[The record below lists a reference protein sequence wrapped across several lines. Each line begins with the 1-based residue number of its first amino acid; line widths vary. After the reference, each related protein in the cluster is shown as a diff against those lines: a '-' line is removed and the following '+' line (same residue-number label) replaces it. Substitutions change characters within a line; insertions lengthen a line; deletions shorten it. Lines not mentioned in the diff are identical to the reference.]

1 MGKERLRLF
10 SQILLR
16 METGCDM
23 IAISELIPEDRQ
35 LQENH
40 DRSFSNNLR
49 VAAPGIVREFNADEQ
64 TVTVQVAIREKRLK
78 ADGTE
83 VWADI
88 PQLVDVPIV
97 FPRAGG
103 YAVTFPINEG
113 DECLV
118 VFGDMCIDAWWQS
131 GGVQNQID
139 CRRHDL
145 SDAFAIF
152 APWSQPRVL
161 PNYSTSSVQMRNDA
175 GSAYVEISGNTI
187 NIVGGTVNINGGTV
201 NINA

>member
-1 MGKERLRLF
+1 
-10 SQILLR
+10 
-16 METGCDM
+16 M
-23 IAISELIPEDRQ
+23 ISLSELMPESRQ
-35 LQENH
+35 IQENH
-40 DRSFSNNLR
+40 DRTMENNLR
-49 VAAPGIVREFNADEQ
+49 VACPGIVRSFDATEQ
-64 TVTVQVAIREKRLK
+64 TVTVQIAIREKRLMS
-78 ADGTE
+78 DGTE
-83 VWADI
+83 QWVEI

-103 YAVTFPINEG
+103 YAVTFPIKEG

-118 VFGDMCIDAWWQS
+118 IFGDMCIDAWWQS

-145 SDAFAIF
+145 SDGFAVF

-161 PNYSTSSVQMRNDA
+161 SNYSTDSVQLRNED
-175 GSAYVEISGNTI
+175 GSAYVEISGSTI
-187 NIVGGTVNINGGTV
+187 NIRGGTVNIDGGTV

>member
-1 MGKERLRLF
+1 
-10 SQILLR
+10 
-16 METGCDM
+16 M
-23 IAISELIPEDRQ
+23 ISLSELMPESRQ
-35 LQENH
+35 IQENH
-40 DRSFSNNLR
+40 DRTMENNLR
-49 VAAPGIVREFNADEQ
+49 VACPGIVRSFDATEQ
-64 TVTVQVAIREKRLK
+64 TVTVQIAIREKRLM

-83 VWADI
+83 QWVEI

-103 YAVTFPINEG
+103 YAVTFPVKEG

-118 VFGDMCIDAWWQS
+118 IFGDMCIDAWWQS

-145 SDAFAIF
+145 SDGFAVF

-161 PNYSTSSVQMRNDA
+161 SNYSTDSVQLRNED
-175 GSAYVEISGNTI
+175 GSAYVEISGSTV
-187 NIVGGTVNINGGTV
+187 NIKGGTVNIDGGMV

>member
-1 MGKERLRLF
+1 
-10 SQILLR
+10 
-16 METGCDM
+16 M
-23 IAISELIPEDRQ
+23 ISLSELMPESRQ
-35 LQENH
+35 TQENH
-40 DRSFSNNLR
+40 DRTMENNLR
-49 VAAPGIVREFNADEQ
+49 VACPGIVRSFDAAEQ
-64 TVTVQVAIREKRLK
+64 TVTVQIAIREKRLLI
-78 ADGTE
+78 DGTE
-83 VWADI
+83 QWVDI

-103 YAVTFPINEG
+103 YAVTFPIKEG

-118 VFGDMCIDAWWQS
+118 IFGDMCIDAWWQS

-145 SDAFAIF
+145 SDGFAVF

-161 PNYSTSSVQMRNDA
+161 SNYSTDSVQLRNED
-175 GSAYVEISGNTI
+175 GSAYVEISGSTV
-187 NIVGGTVNINGGTV
+187 NIKGGTVNIDGGTV